1 MMRPTNSRTACS
13 YLDQFPD
20 SIDQCDYVFHCLGA
34 RRDRDAADA
43 HSLAAGRQHSLLPDG
58 TPSVPMRDPVP
69 PDTRPG
75 GLTSTV
81 RGRPRQMPPRAGG
94 RGTERFGSQV
104 QRGHGGS
111 HPRGQRGASPVPTAL
126 AGTAETRSRK
136 SAWSSRSPVRSRIRA
151 SQAPTPSPPSPP
163 PPPGP

>member
-1 MMRPTNSRTACS
+1 MDHDYCRNDQNQRICMMRPTNSRTACS

-58 TPSVPMRDPVP
+58 TPSAPMRDPVP

-81 RGRPRQMPPRAGG
+81 RGRPRQMPPRTGG

-111 HPRGQRGASPVPTAL
+111 HPRCVLSTSF
-126 AGTAETRSRK
+126 ERK
-136 SAWSSRSPVRSRIRA
+136 SHRFLSSIRS
-151 SQAPTPSPPSPP
+151 
-163 PPPGP
+163 GPAQPF